1 LVSILLRVIGYC
13 EAINRS
19 ISQEAS
25 DMKHRL
31 NLFGAWLTAEP
42 WRVQVIVLA
51 VSVVL
56 ALVAGLVPGG
66 IAEAGPATGGS

>member
-1 LVSILLRVIGYC
+1 LRVIDYR
-13 EAINRS
+13 EAVDRS

-31 NLFGAWLTAEP
+31 TSFGAWLTAEP
-42 WRVQVIVLA
+42 WRVQVVVLA

-56 ALVAGLVPGG
+56 ALVVGLVPGG
-66 IAEAGPATGGS
+66 IVEAGPAAGGS